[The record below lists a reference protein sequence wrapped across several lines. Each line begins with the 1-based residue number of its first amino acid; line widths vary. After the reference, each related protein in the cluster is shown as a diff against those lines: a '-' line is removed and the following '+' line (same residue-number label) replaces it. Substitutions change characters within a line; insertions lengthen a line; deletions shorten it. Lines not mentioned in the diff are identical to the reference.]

1 MIGSFKCYFC
11 SISFCCKYVKS
22 VFLLLILAGGCS
34 VSSAH
39 NYTSPAEQLHQQ
51 AAEQSAKKNWTNSQ
65 ADGEENLAGRCFSSS
80 NLLGGAEY
88 SKSHDNSI
96 SCLQHVLDDND
107 LSVTLEAFKGKNV
120 FEVLAM
126 VYVSILLE
134 VGELEQDIINAG
146 LESPSWI
153 IGFSGITQEIK
164 KRACC
169 RLPKSTK
176 TTFTQLTKE
185 EQMFVAEVLNSRAK
199 QCFYKLHTLWQ
210 DKVKTSNASP
220 LICAKLD
227 EQVSS
232 LMLRAQNDTHF
243 LNEVVLKQTRNLV
256 DVLSTHYVVATTSNT
271 PAEIQYPVLEALV
284 NWGARNSDS
293 LISKL
298 LDDSKRW
305 VTQDYHLTAEE
316 NKTNGISAE
325 EKVFFS
331 YLHYN
336 SKDVAE
342 VWRGAN
348 ESLRDCE
355 AREIANT
362 LLASDVIKS
371 LSDQFKTV
379 QQLNVIYQSG
389 FVALDAMHSN
399 LEQQESLNPEDQAK
413 TKKDKQNGSF
423 GQEDWDEY
431 LEEGLKKNMKDSLL
445 GKVAS
450 GINHVFNVVKNGFTA
465 SPTNQEQSKKIM
477 AAWVNMVQNN
487 ALHLTDNSD
496 NKGIQLVM
504 AELIKIDSLHKE
516 GDITI
521 KDALT
526 ILVAQDF
533 TSSDKEQ
540 AFTLLTGLQR
550 KADIRQKTYCYQPLV
565 TAVSDKNANDCELQ
579 YEQADQPIDIPAS
592 GNYFAKHYSAEEKH
606 RYWLSMP
613 TNDYTLQKSKSQN
626 DVAYN
631 EADGSY
637 ESDGTN
643 TTEPS
648 PLHVDWCFINL
659 DCEEKNEEQ
668 ARGQCK
674 TVWIGSGYNSS
685 FYNRLLMG
693 TVVGLCVLAV
703 VDSATAASSPQAE
716 TFFQNHTQA
725 HNSSNLNSNHF
736 RHIRDVSAGSASN
749 VIGISNVTGLNLI
762 GNHTDYPSNGHYKLT
777 ASFNVKSFSRPI
789 PVFTGEFN
797 GNGETLD
804 ELPCCLIDKLSDNG
818 IVQNINL
825 NNVDTRIAKCDPAV
839 ANTMH
844 DESIVRF
851 IKIANSKFQGSGIN
865 KRIGM
870 VSNVMSEAS
879 SFDNVMI
886 ANSTLNG
893 LSGVEYVGG
902 VVGEIYDDGSEI
914 FKVMI
919 VNVNITGLGS
929 DLGGIAGKMRSVTIK
944 EVYIGDTIVKGDK
957 DSLVGGVAGH
967 SLSNTMQNITVIDS
981 IISGDRAGGVAG
993 SSAKDKVSTCHVIKV
1008 KVNGDYAGGVM
1019 GLGED
1024 GEIQHATVANSTII
1038 AHTGEPFV
1046 GGGVGY
1052 TNVMAAVDLAV
1063 IDTVIGVV
1071 NVSSLHGSPTVGG
1084 AFGYSSSGAKSS
1096 NTMIIKTNLSMD
1108 GGSDAYIGWG
1118 IGHMRKGDAYEQ
1130 LAVSQSFMNIKG
1142 VKDIKIGGAAGFMES
1157 ASISN
1162 FTVSGSMVLLE
1173 GEGSNVQI
1181 GFCMGGDKDGM
1192 SNCTFDETK
1201 KLFDNVYS
1209 SDANGVS
1216 RQQYNYNMDL
1226 ANQCGRSKLPFIGKD
1241 CEIKPEEYCRYKEPL
1256 IMVWNA
1262 PCLTQAP
1269 EQATTVPI
1277 IPLGAS
1283 GAAFIAVAA
1292 VGGGLYWYKRH
1303 NNGDGCCSGH
1313 MELPIEDDNNQRKQD
1328 EQKAEAGEQYEQ
1340 YEQEPAA
1347 IRSLQG
1353 EQKPEAG
1360 EQYEQKPEAI
1370 ISLQGEQKTE
1380 AGEQYELKPEAI
1392 ISLQGEQ
1399 KPEESEQYEQEFEE
1413 GISLQGQQM
1422 FDESMSMI
1430 ESSGAVE

>member
-1 MIGSFKCYFC
+1 MFISFKSY
-11 SISFCCKYVKS
+11 SMPFCCKHVKS
-22 VFLLLILAGGCS
+22 VFLLLILACGCS
-34 VSSAH
+34 VSSAQ

-51 AAEQSAKKNWTNSQ
+51 GAEKPLKKSWTNSQ
-65 ADGEENLAGRCFSSS
+65 ADREANLAGRCFSSS
-80 NLLGGAEY
+80 SLLGGAEY

-271 PAEIQYPVLEALV
+271 PSEIQYPVLEALV

-336 SKDVAE
+336 SKDVTE
-342 VWRGAN
+342 VWHGAN

-362 LLASDVIKS
+362 LLASDVIKN

-450 GINHVFNVVKNGFTA
+450 GINYVFNVVKNGFTA
-465 SPTNQEQSKKIM
+465 PPTKQEQSKKIM
-477 AAWVNMVQNN
+477 TAWVNMVQKN
-487 ALHLTDNSD
+487 ALHLTDSSD

-521 KDALT
+521 KDALIT
-526 ILVAQDF
+526 LVAQDF

-592 GNYFAKHYSAEEKH
+592 GNDFAKHNSAEEKH
-606 RYWLSMP
+606 RDWLSMP

-626 DVAYN
+626 DVEVN

-643 TTEPS
+643 TTKSS

-659 DCEEKNEEQ
+659 DYEEKNEEQ
-668 ARGQCK
+668 ARGQRN

-693 TVVGLCVLAV
+693 AVVGLCVLAV

-716 TFFQNHTQA
+716 AFFQNHTQA
-725 HNSSNLNSNHF
+725 HNSSNLNSNHS
-736 RHIRDVSAGSASN
+736 RHIRDVSAASASN
-749 VIGISNVTGLNLI
+749 VIGISNVTELNLI
-762 GNHTDYPSNGHYKLT
+762 GNHADYPSHGSYKLT
-777 ASFNVKSFSRPI
+777 ASFNVKNFTRPI
-789 PVFTGEFN
+789 PEFTGDFN
-797 GNGETLD
+797 GNCETLD
-804 ELPCCLIDKLSDNG
+804 ELPCCLINTLAGKG
-818 IVQNINL
+818 IVQNINF
-825 NNVDTRIAKCDPAV
+825 NNVDTRNAKCDPAV
-839 ANTMH
+839 AKTMT
-844 DESIVRF
+844 DDSIVRF
-851 IKIANSKFQGSGIN
+851 IKIENSQFKGVGRYFKEDGSYFEGN
-865 KRIGM
+865 AIGM
-870 VSNVMSEAS
+870 VSNVMRGAS
-879 SFDNVMI
+879 SFDHVMI

-893 LSGVEYVGG
+893 SEVGYVGG
-902 VVGEIYDDGSEI
+902 VVGAAYNNVNENFNAI
-914 FKVMI
+914 I
-919 VNVNITGLGS
+919 VNVNITGSGQ
-929 DLGGIAGKMRSVTIK
+929 DAYVGGVAGKMRYVKIK
-944 EVYIGDTIVKGDK
+944 EVYIDNTIVKVAGQK
-957 DSLVGGVAGH
+957 SYIGGVVGY
-967 SLSNTMQNITVIDS
+967 SSDSSIQNVTVIDS
-981 IISGDRAGGVAG
+981 NISGKYAGGIVAY
-993 SSAKDKVSTCHVIKV
+993 SKSDKVSTCHVIRTE
-1008 KVNGDYAGGVM
+1008 VNGSFVGGVI
-1019 GLGED
+1019 GSGERS
-1024 GEIQHATVANSTII
+1024 EMKNATVANSTII
-1038 AHTGEPFV
+1038 THAKYPSI
-1046 GGGVGY
+1046 GGGIGLATAMTV
-1052 TNVMAAVDLAV
+1052 VDLTV
-1063 IDTVIGVV
+1063 IDTVIDVIIT
-1071 NVSSLHGSPTVGG
+1071 SSKYKSNVGG
-1084 AFGYSSSGAKSS
+1084 GFGWLGSGVQFS
-1096 NTMIIKTNLSMD
+1096 NTMIIKTNLSIVGDMV
-1108 GGSDAYIGWG
+1108 DAGWG
-1118 IGHMRKGDAYEQ
+1118 VGQMAGSNEYEQ
-1130 LAVSQSFMNIKG
+1130 LAVSQSFINIKG
-1142 VKDIKIGGAAGFMES
+1142 VKDINIGGAVGFTDS

-1162 FTVSGSMVLLE
+1162 FTVSRSMVLFE
-1173 GEGSNVQI
+1173 GERSNIQI
-1181 GFCMGGDKDGM
+1181 GFCIGENKNGNSKCG
-1192 SNCTFDETK
+1192 FDETK
-1201 KLFDNVYS
+1201 KIFDNS
-1209 SDANGVS
+1209 SDNDANGVS
-1216 RQQYNYNMDL
+1216 HHKYNYNMNL
-1226 ANQCGRSKLPFIGKD
+1226 TNQCRMSKLPFIGED
-1241 CEIKPEEYCRYKEPL
+1241 CEIKPEEYRRYKEPV

-1269 EQATTVPI
+1269 EQATTVPAI
-1277 IPLGAS
+1277 ALGAS
-1283 GAAFIAVAA
+1283 GAAFIAV
-1292 VGGGLYWYKRH
+1292 GGGFYWYKRH
-1303 NNGDGCCSGH
+1303 NNGGCCSGH
-1313 MELPIEDDNNQRKQD
+1313 RELYTEDGDHPSGKD
-1328 EQKAEAGEQYEQ
+1328 EQKAE
-1340 YEQEPAA
+1340 
-1347 IRSLQG
+1347 
-1353 EQKPEAG
+1353 
-1360 EQYEQKPEAI
+1360 
-1370 ISLQGEQKTE
+1370 
-1380 AGEQYELKPEAI
+1380 
-1392 ISLQGEQ
+1392 
-1399 KPEESEQYEQEFEE
+1399 E
-1413 GISLQGQQM
+1413 G
-1422 FDESMSMI
+1422 MSMI

>member
-1 MIGSFKCYFC
+1 MFISFQSY
-11 SISFCCKYVKS
+11 SIPFCCKHVKS
-22 VFLLLILAGGCS
+22 VFLLLILACGCS
-34 VSSAH
+34 VSSAQ
-39 NYTSPAEQLHQQ
+39 NYTTPAEQLHQQ
-51 AAEQSAKKNWTNSQ
+51 GAEQPLKKSWTNSQ

-107 LSVTLEAFKGKNV
+107 LFVTLEAFKGKNV

-271 PAEIQYPVLEALV
+271 PSEIQYPVLEALV

-336 SKDVAE
+336 SKDVTE
-342 VWRGAN
+342 VWHGAN

-362 LLASDVIKS
+362 LLASDVIKN

-431 LEEGLKKNMKDSLL
+431 LKEGLKKNMKDSLL

-450 GINHVFNVVKNGFTA
+450 GINYVFNVVKNGFTA
-465 SPTNQEQSKKIM
+465 PPTKQEQSKKIM
-477 AAWVNMVQNN
+477 TAWVNMVQKN
-487 ALHLTDNSD
+487 ALHLTDSSD

-526 ILVAQDF
+526 TLVAQDC

-565 TAVSDKNANDCELQ
+565 TAASDKNANDCELQ

-592 GNYFAKHYSAEEKH
+592 GNDFAKHNSAEEKH
-606 RYWLSMP
+606 RDWLSMP

-626 DVAYN
+626 DVEVN

-643 TTEPS
+643 TTKSS
-648 PLHVDWCFINL
+648 PLHVDWCFINI

-668 ARGQCK
+668 ARGQRK
-674 TVWIGSGYNSS
+674 TVWIGSSYNSS
-685 FYNRLLMG
+685 FYSRLLMG
-693 TVVGLCVLAV
+693 AVVGLCVLAV

-716 TFFQNHTQA
+716 AFFQNHTQTESFL
-725 HNSSNLNSNHF
+725 HNTTQIDSST
-736 RHIRDVSAGSASN
+736 IRASASN
-749 VIGISNVTGLNLI
+749 VIGISNVAELNLI
-762 GNHTDYPSNGHYKLT
+762 GNHTDYPSNGSYKLN
-777 ASFNVKSFSRPI
+777 ASFNVKNFTRPI
-789 PVFTGEFN
+789 PVFTGDFN
-797 GNGETLD
+797 GNNETLD
-804 ELPCCLIDKLSDNG
+804 ELPCCLIDKLSGNG

-825 NNVDTRIAKCDPAV
+825 NNVDTRNAECDPAV
-839 ANTMH
+839 AKTMT

-851 IKIANSKFQGSGIN
+851 IKIENSQFKGSGIDS
-865 KRIGM
+865 IGM
-870 VSNVMSEAS
+870 VSNIMLRES
-879 SFDNVMI
+879 SLDNVMI
-886 ANSTLNG
+886 ACSTLNG
-893 LSGVEYVGG
+893 VSGVEYVGG
-902 VVGEIYDDGSEI
+902 VVGAAYNGSEV
-914 FKVMI
+914 FKVI
-919 VNVNITGLGS
+919 IINVNITGSGS
-929 DLGGIAGKMRSVTIK
+929 GREARVGGVTGKMPSAKIK
-944 EVYIGDTIVKGDK
+944 EVYIGNTTVNGVGEENI
-957 DSLVGGVAGH
+957 VGGVVGE
-967 SLSNTMQNITVIDS
+967 SYEGSIQNVTVIDS
-981 IISGDRAGGVAG
+981 IISGKYAGGIVG
-993 SSAKDKVSTCHVIKV
+993 VSESDNVSICHVIRA
-1008 KVNGDYAGGVM
+1008 KVNGRTVGGVI
-1019 GLGED
+1019 GYGE
-1024 GEIQHATVANSTII
+1024 GSKIQHATVANSTII
-1038 AHTGEPFV
+1038 ARAKSPSV
-1046 GGGVGY
+1046 GGGIGFAH
-1052 TNVMAAVDLAV
+1052 NVIVEDFTV
-1063 IDTVIGVV
+1063 IDTVIDVIIKP
-1071 NVSSLHGSPTVGG
+1071 SLLESAVGG
-1084 AFGYSSSGAKSS
+1084 GFGRSYSGVQFSK
-1096 NTMIIKTNLSMD
+1096 TMIIKTNLSID
-1108 GGSDAYIGWG
+1108 GDMVHAGWVG
-1118 IGHMRKGDAYEQ
+1118 GQMAENDAYEQ
-1130 LAVSQSFMNIKG
+1130 LAVSQSFINIKG
-1142 VKDIKIGGAAGFMES
+1142 GKNITIGGAVGFIDS

-1162 FTVSGSMVLLE
+1162 FTVSRSMVRSE
-1173 GEGSNVQI
+1173 GQGSNVQI
-1181 GFCMGGDKDGM
+1181 GFCMGYNKDGK
-1192 SNCTFDETK
+1192 SKCDFDETK
-1201 KLFDNVYS
+1201 KIFDNS
-1209 SDANGVS
+1209 SYTDANGTS
-1216 RQQYNYNMDL
+1216 YHKYNYNMTL
-1226 ANQCGRSKLPFIGKD
+1226 ANQCERSKLPFIGND
-1241 CEIKPEEYCRYKEPL
+1241 CEIKPEEYRRYKEPV
-1256 IMVWNA
+1256 IMVRNT
-1262 PCLTQAP
+1262 PCLAKTP
-1269 EQATTVPI
+1269 VSTTTVPT
-1277 IPLGAS
+1277 
-1283 GAAFIAVAA
+1283 IA
-1292 VGGGLYWYKRH
+1292 L
-1303 NNGDGCCSGH
+1303 S
-1313 MELPIEDDNNQRKQD
+1313 
-1328 EQKAEAGEQYEQ
+1328 
-1340 YEQEPAA
+1340 
-1347 IRSLQG
+1347 
-1353 EQKPEAG
+1353 
-1360 EQYEQKPEAI
+1360 
-1370 ISLQGEQKTE
+1370 TE
-1380 AGEQYELKPEAI
+1380 APTKSLTEAPTKVTYKSTYRSI
-1392 ISLQGEQ
+1392 NYWSILWFF
-1399 KPEESEQYEQEFEE
+1399 YCRCCCWWWF
-1413 GISLQGQQM
+1413 LL
-1422 FDESMSMI
+1422 
-1430 ESSGAVE
+1430 V

>member
-1 MIGSFKCYFC
+1 MLGSFQSY
-11 SISFCCKYVKS
+11 SIPFCCKHVKS
-22 VFLLLILAGGCS
+22 VFLLLILACGCS

-39 NYTSPAEQLHQQ
+39 NYTTPEEQLHQQ
-51 AAEQSAKKNWTNSQ
+51 DAEQPLKKSWTNSQ

-153 IGFSGITQEIK
+153 TGFSGITQEIK

-271 PAEIQYPVLEALV
+271 PSEIQYPVLEALV

-316 NKTNGISAE
+316 NKKNGISAE

-336 SKDVAE
+336 SKDVTE
-342 VWRGAN
+342 VWHGAN

-362 LLASDVIKS
+362 LLASDVIKN

-450 GINHVFNVVKNGFTA
+450 GINYVFNVVKNGFTA
-465 SPTNQEQSKKIM
+465 PPTKQEQSKKIM
-477 AAWVNMVQNN
+477 TAWVNMVQKN

-496 NKGIQLVM
+496 NTGIQLVM

-526 ILVAQDF
+526 TLVAQDC

-592 GNYFAKHYSAEEKH
+592 GNDFAKHNSAEEKH
-606 RYWLSMP
+606 RDWLSMP

-626 DVAYN
+626 DVEVN

-643 TTEPS
+643 TTKSS
-648 PLHVDWCFINL
+648 PLHVDWCFINI
-659 DCEEKNEEQ
+659 DYEEKNEEQ

-674 TVWIGSGYNSS
+674 TVWIGSSYNSS
-685 FYNRLLMG
+685 FYSRLLMG
-693 TVVGLCVLAV
+693 AVVGLCVLAV

-716 TFFQNHTQA
+716 AFFKNHTQA
-725 HNSSNLNSNHF
+725 HDSSNLNSNHS
-736 RHIRDVSAGSASN
+736 RHIRDVSAASASN
-749 VIGISNVTGLNLI
+749 VIGISNVTELNLI
-762 GNHTDYPSNGHYKLT
+762 GNHADYPSNGRYKLT
-777 ASFNVKSFSRPI
+777 ASFNVKKFNKPI
-789 PVFTGEFN
+789 REFTGDFN

-804 ELPCCLIDKLSDNG
+804 ELPCCLIDRLSGNG

-825 NNVDTRIAKCDPAV
+825 NNVDTRNAECDPAV
-839 ANTMH
+839 A
-844 DESIVRF
+844 
-851 IKIANSKFQGSGIN
+851 K
-865 KRIGM
+865 
-870 VSNVMSEAS
+870 
-879 SFDNVMI
+879 
-886 ANSTLNG
+886 
-893 LSGVEYVGG
+893 Y
-902 VVGEIYDDGSEI
+902 
-914 FKVMI
+914 
-919 VNVNITGLGS
+919 
-929 DLGGIAGKMRSVTIK
+929 
-944 EVYIGDTIVKGDK
+944 
-957 DSLVGGVAGH
+957 
-967 SLSNTMQNITVIDS
+967 
-981 IISGDRAGGVAG
+981 
-993 SSAKDKVSTCHVIKV
+993 
-1008 KVNGDYAGGVM
+1008 YA
-1019 GLGED
+1019 
-1024 GEIQHATVANSTII
+1024 
-1038 AHTGEPFV
+1038 
-1046 GGGVGY
+1046 
-1052 TNVMAAVDLAV
+1052 
-1063 IDTVIGVV
+1063 
-1071 NVSSLHGSPTVGG
+1071 
-1084 AFGYSSSGAKSS
+1084 
-1096 NTMIIKTNLSMD
+1096 
-1108 GGSDAYIGWG
+1108 
-1118 IGHMRKGDAYEQ
+1118 
-1130 LAVSQSFMNIKG
+1130 
-1142 VKDIKIGGAAGFMES
+1142 
-1157 ASISN
+1157 
-1162 FTVSGSMVLLE
+1162 
-1173 GEGSNVQI
+1173 
-1181 GFCMGGDKDGM
+1181 
-1192 SNCTFDETK
+1192 
-1201 KLFDNVYS
+1201 
-1209 SDANGVS
+1209 
-1216 RQQYNYNMDL
+1216 
-1226 ANQCGRSKLPFIGKD
+1226 
-1241 CEIKPEEYCRYKEPL
+1241 
-1256 IMVWNA
+1256 
-1262 PCLTQAP
+1262 
-1269 EQATTVPI
+1269 
-1277 IPLGAS
+1277 
-1283 GAAFIAVAA
+1283 
-1292 VGGGLYWYKRH
+1292 
-1303 NNGDGCCSGH
+1303 
-1313 MELPIEDDNNQRKQD
+1313 
-1328 EQKAEAGEQYEQ
+1328 
-1340 YEQEPAA
+1340 
-1347 IRSLQG
+1347 
-1353 EQKPEAG
+1353 
-1360 EQYEQKPEAI
+1360 
-1370 ISLQGEQKTE
+1370 
-1380 AGEQYELKPEAI
+1380 
-1392 ISLQGEQ
+1392 
-1399 KPEESEQYEQEFEE
+1399 
-1413 GISLQGQQM
+1413 
-1422 FDESMSMI
+1422 
-1430 ESSGAVE
+1430 

>member
-1 MIGSFKCYFC
+1 MFISFKSY
-11 SISFCCKYVKS
+11 SIPFCCKHVKS
-22 VFLLLILAGGCS
+22 VFLLLILACGCS
-34 VSSAH
+34 VSSAQ

-51 AAEQSAKKNWTNSQ
+51 GAEQPLKKSWTNSQ
-65 ADGEENLAGRCFSSS
+65 ADREENLAGRCFSSS

-271 PAEIQYPVLEALV
+271 PSEIQYPVLEALV

-336 SKDVAE
+336 SKDVTE
-342 VWRGAN
+342 VWHGAN

-362 LLASDVIKS
+362 LLASDVIKN

-450 GINHVFNVVKNGFTA
+450 GINYVFNVVKNGFTA
-465 SPTNQEQSKKIM
+465 PPTKQEQSKKIM
-477 AAWVNMVQNN
+477 TAWVNMVQKN
-487 ALHLTDNSD
+487 ALHLTDSSD

-521 KDALT
+521 KDALIT
-526 ILVAQDF
+526 LVAQDC

-565 TAVSDKNANDCELQ
+565 TAASDKNANDCELQ

-592 GNYFAKHYSAEEKH
+592 GNDFAKHNSAEEKH
-606 RYWLSMP
+606 RDWLSMP

-626 DVAYN
+626 DVEVN

-643 TTEPS
+643 TTKSS
-648 PLHVDWCFINL
+648 PLHVDWCFINI
-659 DCEEKNEEQ
+659 DYEEKNEEQ

-674 TVWIGSGYNSS
+674 TVWIGSSYNSS

-693 TVVGLCVLAV
+693 AVVGLCVLAV

-716 TFFQNHTQA
+716 AFFQNHTQA
-725 HNSSNLNSNHF
+725 HDSSNLNSNHS
-736 RHIRDVSAGSASN
+736 RHIRDVSAASASN
-749 VIGISNVTGLNLI
+749 VIGISNVTELNLI
-762 GNHTDYPSNGHYKLT
+762 GNHADYPSNGSYKLT
-777 ASFNVKSFSRPI
+777 ASFNVKNFTRPI
-789 PVFTGEFN
+789 PEFTGDFN
-797 GNGETLD
+797 GNCETLD
-804 ELPCCLIDKLSDNG
+804 ELPCCLIDRLSGNG

-825 NNVDTRIAKCDPAV
+825 NNVDTRNAECDPAV
-839 ANTMH
+839 ANTMN
-844 DESIVRF
+844 DKSIVRF
-851 IKIANSKFQGSGIN
+851 IKIANSQ
-865 KRIGM
+865 
-870 VSNVMSEAS
+870 
-879 SFDNVMI
+879 
-886 ANSTLNG
+886 
-893 LSGVEYVGG
+893 
-902 VVGEIYDDGSEI
+902 
-914 FKVMI
+914 FK
-919 VNVNITGLGS
+919 
-929 DLGGIAGKMRSVTIK
+929 
-944 EVYIGDTIVKGDK
+944 
-957 DSLVGGVAGH
+957 
-967 SLSNTMQNITVIDS
+967 
-981 IISGDRAGGVAG
+981 
-993 SSAKDKVSTCHVIKV
+993 
-1008 KVNGDYAGGVM
+1008 
-1019 GLGED
+1019 
-1024 GEIQHATVANSTII
+1024 
-1038 AHTGEPFV
+1038 
-1046 GGGVGY
+1046 GVGSY
-1052 TNVMAAVDLAV
+1052 
-1063 IDTVIGVV
+1063 
-1071 NVSSLHGSPTVGG
+1071 
-1084 AFGYSSSGAKSS
+1084 
-1096 NTMIIKTNLSMD
+1096 
-1108 GGSDAYIGWG
+1108 
-1118 IGHMRKGDAYEQ
+1118 
-1130 LAVSQSFMNIKG
+1130 
-1142 VKDIKIGGAAGFMES
+1142 
-1157 ASISN
+1157 
-1162 FTVSGSMVLLE
+1162 
-1173 GEGSNVQI
+1173 
-1181 GFCMGGDKDGM
+1181 
-1192 SNCTFDETK
+1192 
-1201 KLFDNVYS
+1201 
-1209 SDANGVS
+1209 
-1216 RQQYNYNMDL
+1216 
-1226 ANQCGRSKLPFIGKD
+1226 
-1241 CEIKPEEYCRYKEPL
+1241 
-1256 IMVWNA
+1256 
-1262 PCLTQAP
+1262 
-1269 EQATTVPI
+1269 
-1277 IPLGAS
+1277 
-1283 GAAFIAVAA
+1283 
-1292 VGGGLYWYKRH
+1292 
-1303 NNGDGCCSGH
+1303 
-1313 MELPIEDDNNQRKQD
+1313 
-1328 EQKAEAGEQYEQ
+1328 
-1340 YEQEPAA
+1340 
-1347 IRSLQG
+1347 
-1353 EQKPEAG
+1353 
-1360 EQYEQKPEAI
+1360 
-1370 ISLQGEQKTE
+1370 
-1380 AGEQYELKPEAI
+1380 
-1392 ISLQGEQ
+1392 
-1399 KPEESEQYEQEFEE
+1399 FEE
-1413 GISLQGQQM
+1413 
-1422 FDESMSMI
+1422 D
-1430 ESSGAVE
+1430 VRD

>member
-1 MIGSFKCYFC
+1 MFISFKSY
-11 SISFCCKYVKS
+11 SIPFCCKHVKS
-22 VFLLLILAGGCS
+22 VFLLLILACGCS
-34 VSSAH
+34 VTSAQ

-51 AAEQSAKKNWTNSQ
+51 GAEQPVKKSWTNSQ
-65 ADGEENLAGRCFSSS
+65 VGREESLAERCFSGS

-164 KRACC
+164 NRACC

-185 EQMFVAEVLNSRAK
+185 EQMFVAEVFNSRAK

-243 LNEVVLKQTRNLV
+243 LNEVVLKQMRNLV

-271 PAEIQYPVLEALV
+271 PSEIQYPVLEALV

-305 VTQDYHLTAEE
+305 VTQDYHLTAAE

-336 SKDVAE
+336 SKDVTE
-342 VWRGAN
+342 VWHGAN

-362 LLASDVIKS
+362 LLASDVIKN

-399 LEQQESLNPEDQAK
+399 LEQQESLNPEGQAK
-413 TKKDKQNGSF
+413 TKKDKQNESF

-431 LEEGLKKNMKDSLL
+431 LKEGLKKNMKDSLL

-450 GINHVFNVVKNGFTA
+450 GINYVFNVVKNGFTA
-465 SPTNQEQSKKIM
+465 PPTKQEQSKKIM
-477 AAWVNMVQNN
+477 TAWVNMVQKN
-487 ALHLTDNSD
+487 ALHLTDSSD

-521 KDALT
+521 KDALIT
-526 ILVAQDF
+526 LVAQDC

-565 TAVSDKNANDCELQ
+565 TAASDKNANDCELQ

-592 GNYFAKHYSAEEKH
+592 GNDFAKHNSAEEKH
-606 RYWLSMP
+606 RDWLSMP
-613 TNDYTLQKSKSQN
+613 TNDYMLQKSKSQS

-631 EADGSY
+631 EADGNY

-643 TTEPS
+643 TTKSS
-648 PLHVDWCFINL
+648 PLHVDWCFINI
-659 DCEEKNEEQ
+659 DYEEKNEEQ
-668 ARGQCK
+668 ARGQRN
-674 TVWIGSGYNSS
+674 TVWIGSSYNSS

-693 TVVGLCVLAV
+693 AVVGLCVLAV

-716 TFFQNHTQA
+716 AFFQNHTQTESFL
-725 HNSSNLNSNHF
+725 HNTTQIDSST
-736 RHIRDVSAGSASN
+736 IRASASN
-749 VIGISNVTGLNLI
+749 VIGISNVAELNLI
-762 GNHTDYPSNGHYKLT
+762 GNHADYPSNGRYKLT
-777 ASFNVKSFSRPI
+777 ASFNVKKFNKPI
-789 PVFTGEFN
+789 PEFTGDFN
-797 GNGETLD
+797 GNNETLD
-804 ELPCCLIDKLSDNG
+804 ELPCCLIDALSGKG
-818 IVQNINL
+818 IVQNINF
-825 NNVDTRIAKCDPAV
+825 NNVDTRNAKCDPAV
-839 ANTMH
+839 AKTMT

-851 IKIANSKFQGSGIN
+851 IKIANSQFEGVGSYFKEDSGDFEGN
-865 KRIGM
+865 AIGM
-870 VSNVMSEAS
+870 VSNVMRGAS

-893 LSGVEYVGG
+893 LSGVKYVGG
-902 VVGEIYDDGSEI
+902 VVGGVYNIGSEF

-919 VNVNITGLGS
+919 VNVNITVSGSGS
-929 DLGGIAGKMRSVTIK
+929 DLGGIAGKMRSVRIK
-944 EVYIGDTIVKGDK
+944 EVYIGNTSVKGNDQ
-957 DSLVGGVAGH
+957 DSFVGGVAGD
-967 SLSNTMQNITVIDS
+967 SYKGSIQNVTVIDS

-993 SSAKDKVSTCHVIKV
+993 SSTNDKVSTCHVIRTEV
-1008 KVNGDYAGGVM
+1008 KGRFVGGVIGSGKSSEM
-1019 GLGED
+1019 KN
-1024 GEIQHATVANSTII
+1024 ATVANSTII
-1038 AHTGEPFV
+1038 AHTDSPSV
-1046 GGGVGY
+1046 GGGIGY
-1052 TNVMAAVDLAV
+1052 ARSITAVDLTV
-1063 IDTVIGVV
+1063 IDTVIDVV
-1071 NVSSLHGSPTVGG
+1071 IKPSEYQSEVGG
-1084 AFGYSSSGAKSS
+1084 GFGRSESGVQFL
-1096 NTMIIKTNLSMD
+1096 NTMIIKTNLSID
-1108 GGSDAYIGWG
+1108 SGSILAGWG
-1118 IGHMRKGDAYEQ
+1118 VGKMTGINGYRH
-1130 LAVSQSFMNIKG
+1130 LAVSQSFINITG
-1142 VKDIKIGGAAGFMES
+1142 VTHIKIGGAVGLIDS

-1162 FTVSGSMVLLE
+1162 FTVSRSTVLFE
-1173 GEGSNVQI
+1173 GKGSNAQI
-1181 GFCMGGDKDGM
+1181 GFCIGHNNYGKSKCDV
-1192 SNCTFDETK
+1192 DETK
-1201 KLFDNVYS
+1201 KIFDNS
-1209 SDANGVS
+1209 SYNDANGAS
-1216 RQQYNYNMDL
+1216 HHKYNYNMNL
-1226 ANQCGRSKLPFIGKD
+1226 TNQCRMSKLPFIGND
-1241 CEIKPEEYCRYKEPL
+1241 CEIKPEEYRRYKEPV
-1256 IMVWNA
+1256 IIVWNA
-1262 PCLTQAP
+1262 PYLTQAP
-1269 EQATTVPI
+1269 APVSAATVPTI
-1277 IPLGAS
+1277 ALGAS

-1292 VGGGLYWYKRH
+1292 VGGGFYWYKRH
-1303 NNGDGCCSGH
+1303 NNGGCCSGH
-1313 MELPIEDDNNQRKQD
+1313 RELSTKDGDHSSGKD
-1328 EQKAEAGEQYEQ
+1328 EQKAE
-1340 YEQEPAA
+1340 
-1347 IRSLQG
+1347 
-1353 EQKPEAG
+1353 
-1360 EQYEQKPEAI
+1360 
-1370 ISLQGEQKTE
+1370 
-1380 AGEQYELKPEAI
+1380 
-1392 ISLQGEQ
+1392 
-1399 KPEESEQYEQEFEE
+1399 
-1413 GISLQGQQM
+1413 
-1422 FDESMSMI
+1422 ESMIMI

>member
-1 MIGSFKCYFC
+1 M
-11 SISFCCKYVKS
+11 
-22 VFLLLILAGGCS
+22 
-34 VSSAH
+34 
-39 NYTSPAEQLHQQ
+39 
-51 AAEQSAKKNWTNSQ
+51 
-65 ADGEENLAGRCFSSS
+65 
-80 NLLGGAEY
+80 
-88 SKSHDNSI
+88 
-96 SCLQHVLDDND
+96 
-107 LSVTLEAFKGKNV
+107 
-120 FEVLAM
+120 
-126 VYVSILLE
+126 YVSILLE

-164 KRACC
+164 KRACF

-185 EQMFVAEVLNSRAK
+185 EQMFVAEVFNSRAK

-271 PAEIQYPVLEALV
+271 PSEIQYPVLEALV

-305 VTQDYHLTAEE
+305 VTQDYHLTAAE

-336 SKDVAE
+336 SKDVTE
-342 VWRGAN
+342 VWHGAN

-362 LLASDVIKS
+362 LLASDVIKN

-450 GINHVFNVVKNGFTA
+450 GINYVFNVVKNGFTA
-465 SPTNQEQSKKIM
+465 PPTKQEQSKKIM
-477 AAWVNMVQNN
+477 TAWVNMVQKN
-487 ALHLTDNSD
+487 ALHLTDSSD

-504 AELIKIDSLHKE
+504 AELIKIDSLYKE

-526 ILVAQDF
+526 ILVAQDC

-565 TAVSDKNANDCELQ
+565 TAASDKNANDCELQ

-592 GNYFAKHYSAEEKH
+592 GNDFAKHNSAEEKH
-606 RYWLSMP
+606 RDWLSMP

-643 TTEPS
+643 TTKSS

-659 DCEEKNEEQ
+659 DYEEKNEEQ
-668 ARGQCK
+668 ARGQRK
-674 TVWIGSGYNSS
+674 TVWIGSSYNSS
-685 FYNRLLMG
+685 FYSRLLMG
-693 TVVGLCVLAV
+693 AVVGLCVLAV

-725 HNSSNLNSNHF
+725 HDSSNLNSNHF
-736 RHIRDVSAGSASN
+736 RHIRDVSAASASN
-749 VIGISNVTGLNLI
+749 VIGISNVTELNLI
-762 GNHTDYPSNGHYKLT
+762 GNHRDYPNYGRYKLT
-777 ASFNVKSFSRPI
+777 ASFNVKNFTGPI
-789 PVFTGEFN
+789 HVFTGDFN
-797 GNGETLD
+797 GNCETID
-804 ELPCCLIDKLSDNG
+804 ELPCCLIKTLAGKG
-818 IVQNINL
+818 IVQNINF
-825 NNVDTRIAKCDPAV
+825 NNVNTRNAECDPAV
-839 ANTMH
+839 ANTMY

-851 IKIANSKFQGSGIN
+851 IKIANSQFEGGGSYFKEDSGDFEGN
-865 KRIGM
+865 AIGM
-870 VSNVMSEAS
+870 VSNVMRGAS

-893 LSGVEYVGG
+893 LSGVKYAGG
-902 VVGEIYDDGSEI
+902 VVGAAHNMGSEV
-914 FKVMI
+914 FKARI
-919 VNVNITGLGS
+919 VNVNITGSGKDARIGGVAGMMLG
-929 DLGGIAGKMRSVTIK
+929 IEIK
-944 EVYIGDTIVKGDK
+944 EAYIGNTIVKGAGQE
-957 DSLVGGVAGH
+957 SFVAGVAGD
-967 SLSNTMQNITVIDS
+967 SDRSSIQNVTVIDS
-981 IISGDRAGGVAG
+981 SISGKYAGGIVG
-993 SSAKDKVSTCHVIKV
+993 VSRHNTVSLCHVIRTEV
-1008 KVNGDYAGGVM
+1008 SGRFVGGVI
-1019 GLGED
+1019 GSGD
-1024 GEIQHATVANSTII
+1024 GSKMEHATVASSTII
-1038 AHTGEPFV
+1038 ADTYAPSA
-1046 GGGVGY
+1046 GGGIGY
-1052 TNVMAAVDLAV
+1052 ARDITAVDLTV
-1063 IDTVIGVV
+1063 IDTVIDVV
-1071 NVSSLHGSPTVGG
+1071 IKPSEYQSEVGG
-1084 AFGYSSSGAKSS
+1084 GFGKSESGVQFS
-1096 NTMIIKTNLSMD
+1096 NTMIIKTNLSID
-1108 GGSDAYIGWG
+1108 GDDGVLSAGWG
-1118 IGHMRKGDAYEQ
+1118 VGKMTGSGAYEQ
-1130 LAVSQSFMNIKG
+1130 LAVSQSFINITG
-1142 VKDIKIGGAAGFMES
+1142 VTHITIGGAVGFIES
-1157 ASISN
+1157 ASISS

-1181 GFCMGGDKDGM
+1181 GFCMGRNNGNSKCD
-1192 SNCTFDETK
+1192 FDETK
-1201 KLFDNVYS
+1201 KLLDNS
-1209 SDANGVS
+1209 SCNDAS
-1216 RQQYNYNMDL
+1216 AASCQQYNMNL
-1226 ANQCGRSKLPFIGKD
+1226 INQCRWSKLPFIGND
-1241 CEIKPEEYCRYKEPL
+1241 CEIKPEEYRRYKEPV
-1256 IMVWNA
+1256 IMVWNT
-1262 PCLTQAP
+1262 PCVVKTPVYVDRVSTASLGVSSTILIA
-1269 EQATTVPI
+1269 AT
-1277 IPLGAS
+1277 
-1283 GAAFIAVAA
+1283 A
-1292 VGGGLYWYKRH
+1292 VGGGFYCYKRH
-1303 NNGDGCCSGH
+1303 NNGGCCSGH
-1313 MELPIEDDNNQRKQD
+1313 RELYTEDGDHPSGKD
-1328 EQKAEAGEQYEQ
+1328 EQKAE
-1340 YEQEPAA
+1340 
-1347 IRSLQG
+1347 
-1353 EQKPEAG
+1353 
-1360 EQYEQKPEAI
+1360 
-1370 ISLQGEQKTE
+1370 
-1380 AGEQYELKPEAI
+1380 
-1392 ISLQGEQ
+1392 
-1399 KPEESEQYEQEFEE
+1399 E
-1413 GISLQGQQM
+1413 G
-1422 FDESMSMI
+1422 MSMI

>member
-1 MIGSFKCYFC
+1 MF
-11 SISFCCKYVKS
+11 ISCKSYSMPFCCKHVKS
-22 VFLLLILAGGCS
+22 VFLLLILACGCS
-34 VSSAH
+34 ASSAQ

-51 AAEQSAKKNWTNSQ
+51 GAEKPLKKSCTNSQ
-65 ADGEENLAGRCFSSS
+65 VDREESLAGRCFSGS

-153 IGFSGITQEIK
+153 TGFSGITQEIK

-185 EQMFVAEVLNSRAK
+185 EQMLVAEVFNSRAK

-271 PAEIQYPVLEALV
+271 PSEIQYPVLEALV

-298 LDDSKRW
+298 LDDSKCW
-305 VTQDYHLTAEE
+305 VTQDYHLTAAE
-316 NKTNGISAE
+316 NKKNGISAE

-336 SKDVAE
+336 SKDVTE
-342 VWRGAN
+342 VWHGAN

-362 LLASDVIKS
+362 LLASDVIKN

-413 TKKDKQNGSF
+413 TKKDKQSGSF

-431 LEEGLKKNMKDSLL
+431 LEEGLKKNMKDSLF

-450 GINHVFNVVKNGFTA
+450 GINYVFNVVKNGFTA
-465 SPTNQEQSKKIM
+465 PPTKQEQSKKIM
-477 AAWVNMVQNN
+477 TAWVNMVQKN
-487 ALHLTDNSD
+487 ALHLTDSSD
-496 NKGIQLVM
+496 NKGIQLVV

-521 KDALT
+521 KDALIT
-526 ILVAQDF
+526 LVAQDC

-565 TAVSDKNANDCELQ
+565 TAVSDKKANDCELQ

-592 GNYFAKHYSAEEKH
+592 GNAFAKHNSAEEKH
-606 RYWLSMP
+606 RDWLSMP

-626 DVAYN
+626 DVEVN

-643 TTEPS
+643 TTKSS
-648 PLHVDWCFINL
+648 PLHVDWCFINI

-674 TVWIGSGYNSS
+674 TVWIGSSYNSS
-685 FYNRLLMG
+685 FYSRLLMG
-693 TVVGLCVLAV
+693 AVVGLCVLAV

-725 HNSSNLNSNHF
+725 HDSSNLNSNHF
-736 RHIRDVSAGSASN
+736 RHIMDVSAASASN
-749 VIGISNVTGLNLI
+749 VIGISNVAELNLI
-762 GNHTDYPSNGHYKLT
+762 GNHADYPSNGRYKLT
-777 ASFNVKSFSRPI
+777 ASFNVKKFNKPI
-789 PVFTGEFN
+789 REFTGDFN

-804 ELPCCLIDKLSDNG
+804 ELPCCLIDALAGKG
-818 IVQNINL
+818 IVQNINF
-825 NNVDTRIAKCDPAV
+825 NNVDTRNATCDPAV
-839 ANTMH
+839 ASTMY
-844 DESIVRF
+844 DKSIVRF
-851 IKIANSKFQGSGIN
+851 IKIENSQFEGVGIN
-865 KRIGM
+865 SIIGM
-870 VSNVMSEAS
+870 VSNVMLEAS

-893 LSGVEYVGG
+893 LSGNSTLNGLSGVTYAGG
-902 VVGEIYDDGSEI
+902 VVGAAFNNGSEF

-919 VNVNITGLGS
+919 VNVNITGSGQGL
-929 DLGGIAGKMRSVTIK
+929 R
-944 EVYIGDTIVKGDK
+944 
-957 DSLVGGVAGH
+957 VGGVAGY
-967 SLSNTMQNITVIDS
+967 MQNVRINEVYIGNTIVKGADQENYTEYYAGGVAGYSFSSSIQNVTVIDS
-981 IISGDRAGGVAG
+981 IISGDYTGGIVG
-993 SSAKDKVSTCHVIKV
+993 FSWLENVSICHVIRA
-1008 KVNGDYAGGVM
+1008 KVNGRFVGGVI
-1019 GLGED
+1019 GFGD
-1024 GEIQHATVANSTII
+1024 GSKMEHATVASSTII
-1038 AHTGEPFV
+1038 AHTDAPSA
-1046 GGGVGY
+1046 GGGIGY
-1052 TNVMAAVDLAV
+1052 ARNITAVELTV
-1063 IDTVIGVV
+1063 IDTVIDVV
-1071 NVSSLHGSPTVGG
+1071 IKPSEYQSEVGG
-1084 AFGYSSSGAKSS
+1084 GFGGSDSGVQFL
-1096 NTMIIKTNLSMD
+1096 NTMIIKTNLSID
-1108 GGSDAYIGWG
+1108 GDDGVLSAGWG
-1118 IGHMRKGDAYEQ
+1118 VGKMTGSGAYEQ
-1130 LAVSQSFMNIKG
+1130 LAVSQSFINITG
-1142 VKDIKIGGAAGFMES
+1142 VTHITIGGAVGFIDS

-1162 FTVSGSMVLLE
+1162 FTVSRSMVLLE
-1173 GEGSNVQI
+1173 GNGSNVQI
-1181 GFCMGGDKDGM
+1181 GFCMGYNKDG
-1192 SNCTFDETK
+1192 NCDFDETK
-1201 KLFDNVYS
+1201 KIFDHSSYNDTNGTSYDQYS
-1209 SDANGVS
+1209 
-1216 RQQYNYNMDL
+1216 YNMNL
-1226 ANQCGRSKLPFIGKD
+1226 ANQCRRSKLPFIGED

-1262 PCLTQAP
+1262 PCLAKTPAS
-1269 EQATTVPI
+1269 VPTI
-1277 IPLGAS
+1277 ALGAS

-1292 VGGGLYWYKRH
+1292 VGGGVYWYKRH
-1303 NNGDGCCSGH
+1303 NNGGGCCSGH
-1313 MELPIEDDNNQRKQD
+1313 RELSTEDDNHPSGKD
-1328 EQKAEAGEQYEQ
+1328 KKAKKAKDQAKAKKSIDNAANPIIAPNNTSALVDMYEQ
-1340 YEQEPAA
+1340 
-1347 IRSLQG
+1347 
-1353 EQKPEAG
+1353 
-1360 EQYEQKPEAI
+1360 
-1370 ISLQGEQKTE
+1370 
-1380 AGEQYELKPEAI
+1380 
-1392 ISLQGEQ
+1392 
-1399 KPEESEQYEQEFEE
+1399 
-1413 GISLQGQQM
+1413 M
-1422 FDESMSMI
+1422 H
-1430 ESSGAVE
+1430 

>member
-1 MIGSFKCYFC
+1 MLGSFQSYFY
-11 SISFCCKYVKS
+11 SIPFCCKYVKS
-22 VFLLLILAGGCS
+22 VFLLLILACGCS

-39 NYTSPAEQLHQQ
+39 NYTTPEEQLHQQ
-51 AAEQSAKKNWTNSQ
+51 GAEQPLKKSWANSQ
-65 ADGEENLAGRCFSSS
+65 ADGEASLAGRCFSGS

-88 SKSHDNSI
+88 GKSHDNSI

-107 LSVTLEAFKGKNV
+107 LSVTLEAFKKKNV

-271 PAEIQYPVLEALV
+271 PSEIQYPVLEALV

-336 SKDVAE
+336 SKDVTE
-342 VWRGAN
+342 VWHGAN

-362 LLASDVIKS
+362 LLASDVIKN

-413 TKKDKQNGSF
+413 TKKDKQNESF

-450 GINHVFNVVKNGFTA
+450 GINYVFNVVKNGFTA
-465 SPTNQEQSKKIM
+465 PPTKQEQSKKIM
-477 AAWVNMVQNN
+477 TAWVNMVQKN

-496 NKGIQLVM
+496 NTGIQLVM

-526 ILVAQDF
+526 ILVAQGF

-592 GNYFAKHYSAEEKH
+592 GNDFAKHNSAEEKH
-606 RYWLSMP
+606 RDWLSMP

-626 DVAYN
+626 DVADN

-643 TTEPS
+643 TTKSS

-674 TVWIGSGYNSS
+674 TVWIGSSYNSS

-693 TVVGLCVLAV
+693 AVIGLCVLAV
-703 VDSATAASSPQAE
+703 VDSAPAANSPQAE

-725 HNSSNLNSNHF
+725 HDSSNLNSNHF
-736 RHIRDVSAGSASN
+736 RHIRDVSAASASN
-749 VIGISNVTGLNLI
+749 VIGISNVTELNLI
-762 GNHTDYPSNGHYKLT
+762 GNHADYPSNGHYKLT
-777 ASFNVKSFSRPI
+777 ASFNVKNFTGPI
-789 PVFTGEFN
+789 DVFTGDFN
-797 GNGETLD
+797 GNNETLD
-804 ELPCCLIDKLSDNG
+804 ELPCCLIDKLSGNG

-825 NNVDTRIAKCDPAV
+825 NNVDTRNAECDPAV

-844 DESIVRF
+844 DKSIVRF
-851 IKIANSKFQGSGIN
+851 IKIANSKFEGVGIN
-865 KRIGM
+865 SRIGM
-870 VSNVMSEAS
+870 VSNIMWKAS

-893 LSGVEYVGG
+893 LSGVERVGG
-902 VVGEIYDDGSEI
+902 VVGEVHHIGLGSEC

-919 VNVNITGLGS
+919 VNVNITSLGS
-929 DLGGIAGKMRSVTIK
+929 HLGGIVGKVRSLRIK
-944 EVYIGDTIVKGDK
+944 EVYIGNTIVKGADQ
-957 DSLVGGVAGH
+957 DTFVGGVAGY
-967 SLSNTMQNITVIDS
+967 SVGSTMQNVTVIDS
-981 IISGDRAGGVAG
+981 IISGDNVGGVVG
-993 SSAKDKVSTCHVIKV
+993 FSWLDNVRICHVIRA
-1008 KVNGDYAGGVM
+1008 KVNGETVGGVI
-1019 GLGED
+1019 GFCAVGEMKN
-1024 GEIQHATVANSTII
+1024 ATVASSTII
-1038 AHTGEPFV
+1038 AHTDAPSA
-1046 GGGVGY
+1046 GGGIGY
-1052 TNVMAAVDLAV
+1052 ARRITSVDLTVIDTV

-1071 NVSSLHGSPTVGG
+1071 NASSLDGSPAVGG
-1084 AFGYSSSGAKSS
+1084 GFGRSDLGVKFL
-1096 NTMIIKTNLSMD
+1096 NTMIIKTNLSID
-1108 GGSDAYIGWG
+1108 GVSVHAGWG
-1118 IGHMRKGDAYEQ
+1118 GGQMAENDAHEQ
-1130 LAVSQSFMNIKG
+1130 LAVSQSFINIMG
-1142 VKDIKIGGAAGFMES
+1142 VKDIKIGGAVGVIDS

-1162 FTVSGSMVLLE
+1162 FTVSRSMVLFE
-1173 GEGSNVQI
+1173 GEESNVQI
-1181 GFCMGGDKDGM
+1181 GFCMGYNKDGN
-1192 SNCTFDETK
+1192 STCDFDETK
-1201 KLFDNVYS
+1201 KIFDHSSYNDTNETSYDQYS
-1209 SDANGVS
+1209 
-1216 RQQYNYNMDL
+1216 YNMNL
-1226 ANQCGRSKLPFIGKD
+1226 ANQCRRSKLPFIGED

-1256 IMVWNA
+1256 IIVWNA
-1262 PCLTQAP
+1262 PCLTQAQTP
-1269 EQATTVPI
+1269 DSAATVPTTALSA
-1277 IPLGAS
+1277 P
-1283 GAAFIAVAA
+1283 
-1292 VGGGLYWYKRH
+1292 
-1303 NNGDGCCSGH
+1303 
-1313 MELPIEDDNNQRKQD
+1313 
-1328 EQKAEAGEQYEQ
+1328 
-1340 YEQEPAA
+1340 
-1347 IRSLQG
+1347 
-1353 EQKPEAG
+1353 
-1360 EQYEQKPEAI
+1360 
-1370 ISLQGEQKTE
+1370 TE
-1380 AGEQYELKPEAI
+1380 APTGTPTEA
-1392 ISLQGEQ
+1392 
-1399 KPEESEQYEQEFEE
+1399 PT
-1413 GISLQGQQM
+1413 
-1422 FDESMSMI
+1422 
-1430 ESSGAVE
+1430 GAPTEAPTGTPTEAPTGAPTEAPTGTPTEAPTGAPTEAPTGTPTEAPTGAPTEAPTGTPTEAPTGAPTEAPTGTPTEAPTGTPTEAPTETPTEAPTGTPTETPTETPKEAPTRSTYRNTYRNTYNT

>member
-1 MIGSFKCYFC
+1 MFISFKSY
-11 SISFCCKYVKS
+11 SIPFCCKHVKS
-22 VFLLLILAGGCS
+22 IFLLLILACGCS

-39 NYTSPAEQLHQQ
+39 NYTTPAEQLHQQ
-51 AAEQSAKKNWTNSQ
+51 GAEQPLKKSWTNSQ

-271 PAEIQYPVLEALV
+271 PSEIQYPVLEALV

-336 SKDVAE
+336 SKDVTE
-342 VWRGAN
+342 VWHGAN

-362 LLASDVIKS
+362 LLASDVIKN

-450 GINHVFNVVKNGFTA
+450 GINYVFNVVKNGFTA
-465 SPTNQEQSKKIM
+465 PPTKQEQSKKIM
-477 AAWVNMVQNN
+477 TAWVNMVQKN
-487 ALHLTDNSD
+487 ALHLTDSSD

-526 ILVAQDF
+526 TLVAQDC

-592 GNYFAKHYSAEEKH
+592 GNAFAKHNSAEEKH
-606 RYWLSMP
+606 RDWLSMP

-626 DVAYN
+626 DVEVN

-643 TTEPS
+643 TTKSS

-659 DCEEKNEEQ
+659 DYEEKNEEQ

-674 TVWIGSGYNSS
+674 TVWIGSSYNSS

-693 TVVGLCVLAV
+693 AVVGLCVLAV

-716 TFFQNHTQA
+716 AFFQNHTQA
-725 HNSSNLNSNHF
+725 HDSSNLNSNHS
-736 RHIRDVSAGSASN
+736 RHIRDVSSASASN
-749 VIGISNVTGLNLI
+749 VIGISNVAELNLI
-762 GNHTDYPSNGHYKLT
+762 GNHADYPSNGRYKLT
-777 ASFNVKSFSRPI
+777 ASFNVKKFNKPI
-789 PVFTGEFN
+789 REFTGDFN

-804 ELPCCLIDKLSDNG
+804 ELPCCLIDKLSGKG
-818 IVQNINL
+818 IVQNTTF
-825 NNVDTRIAKCDPAV
+825 NNVDTRNAECDPAV
-839 ANTMH
+839 AKTMT
-844 DESIVRF
+844 DKSIVRF
-851 IKIANSKFQGSGIN
+851 IKIENSQFEGVGIEGM
-865 KRIGM
+865 IGM
-870 VSNVMSEAS
+870 VSNVMRWES
-879 SFDNVMI
+879 SFDHVMI

-893 LSGVEYVGG
+893 SEVGHVGG
-902 VVGEIYDDGSEI
+902 VVGAAENNVNENFNVI
-914 FKVMI
+914 I
-919 VNVNITGLGS
+919 VNVNITGSGAETRVGGVAGRMLGV
-929 DLGGIAGKMRSVTIK
+929 KIK
-944 EVYIGDTIVKGDK
+944 EVYIGNTIVKVAGPK
-957 DSLVGGVAGH
+957 GYVGGVAGD
-967 SLSNTMQNITVIDS
+967 SLGSTIQNVTVIDS
-981 IISGDRAGGVAG
+981 IISGKYAGGIVG
-993 SSAKDKVSTCHVIKV
+993 SSWSDKVSTCHVIRTE
-1008 KVNGDYAGGVM
+1008 VNGRCVGGIVGGVI
-1019 GLGED
+1019 GFGD
-1024 GEIQHATVANSTII
+1024 GSKMKNATVASSTII
-1038 AHTGEPFV
+1038 ADTDVTYV
-1046 GGGVGY
+1046 GGGIGY
-1052 TNVMAAVDLAV
+1052 ARYITAVDLTV
-1063 IDTVIGVV
+1063 IDTVIDVV
-1071 NVSSLHGSPTVGG
+1071 ITHSQDKSAVGG
-1084 AFGYSSSGAKSS
+1084 GFGRSDLAVKSS
-1096 NTMIIKTNLSMD
+1096 NTMIIKTNLSID
-1108 GGSDAYIGWG
+1108 GGSVDAGWG
-1118 IGHMRKGDAYEQ
+1118 AGQMTGSGAYKQ
-1130 LAVSQSFMNIKG
+1130 LAVSQSFINITG
-1142 VKDIKIGGAAGFMES
+1142 VTHIKIGGAVGFIDS

-1162 FTVSGSMVLLE
+1162 FTVSRSMVLFE
-1173 GEGSNVQI
+1173 GQGSNIQI
-1181 GFCMGGDKDGM
+1181 GFCMGDNKEGKSKCD
-1192 SNCTFDETK
+1192 FDETK
-1201 KLFDNVYS
+1201 KPFDNVYY
-1209 SDANGVS
+1209 SDANEVH
-1216 RQQYNYNMDL
+1216 QYNYNMNL
-1226 ANQCGRSKLPFIGKD
+1226 TNQCKGSKLPFIGND
-1241 CEIKPEEYCRYKEPL
+1241 CEIKPEEYRRYKEPV
-1256 IMVWNA
+1256 IIVWNA
-1262 PCLTQAP
+1262 PYLTQAQTP
-1269 EQATTVPI
+1269 VSAATVPTTALLAPTAEAPTESPTESPTEADTKALMI
-1277 IPLGAS
+1277 GVS

-1292 VGGGLYWYKRH
+1292 VGGGFYWYKRH
-1303 NNGDGCCSGH
+1303 NNGGCCSGH
-1313 MELPIEDDNNQRKQD
+1313 RELSTKDGDHSSGKD
-1328 EQKAEAGEQYEQ
+1328 EQKAE
-1340 YEQEPAA
+1340 
-1347 IRSLQG
+1347 
-1353 EQKPEAG
+1353 
-1360 EQYEQKPEAI
+1360 
-1370 ISLQGEQKTE
+1370 
-1380 AGEQYELKPEAI
+1380 
-1392 ISLQGEQ
+1392 
-1399 KPEESEQYEQEFEE
+1399 
-1413 GISLQGQQM
+1413 
-1422 FDESMSMI
+1422 ESMIMI